1 MARKLTAVIA
11 ALLAL
16 CMAFAGCAKK
26 STGSAYYEEPRMY
39 EAAAEEAAVYDTGFS
54 AMAGAAAGTVPSDAP
69 APAPDAP
76 MADPGAAEQADA
88 SVRKLI
94 YDASLSVTVDRP
106 EETLDALTELAA
118 GMGGYLSENRLY
130 NDDDGAYK
138 ATATLKVPAARL
150 DELLEAAKGAGKV
163 TGCSVSGQDIT
174 MDYYDIQARLTSA
187 KAEEQQLLR
196 LYEKCESVEEM
207 LSVRD
212 SLARVRSDIEV
223 YEGRIRLWDN
233 LVAYATLRLT
243 INRTPKKAVEKENED
258 IEIWKASDVGKRMA
272 YGFRNTARW
281 LVNALYSVGI
291 FLAYAALPLLAVGLI
306 VWAVVAIRRKTAPAR
321 AKRREKK
328 AAKAEARREAKRL
341 KKERRKARKEEKK

>member
-1 MARKLTAVIA
+1 MKRTLTAMIA
-11 ALLAL
+11 ALLVL
-16 CMAFAGCAKK
+16 SMAVAGCAKK
-26 STGSAYYEEPRMY
+26 NTGSAYYEEPRMY
-39 EAAAEEAAVYDTGFS
+39 EAAYEESAVYETGFS
-54 AMAGAAAGTVPSDAP
+54 AKAAAAAGSVPSDAP
-69 APAPDAP
+69 APVSGAPSAEP
-76 MADPGAAEQADA
+76 VAAEQTDV

-94 YDASLSVTVDRP
+94 YDATLSVTVDRP
-106 EETLDALTELAA
+106 EETLDALTELAV

-130 NDDDGAYK
+130 NDDEGAYK

-187 KAEEQQLLR
+187 KAEEQQLLK

-258 IEIWKASDVGKRMA
+258 IAIWKASDVGKRMA

-281 LVNALYSVGI
+281 LVNALYSIGI
-291 FLAYAALPLLAVGLI
+291 FLAYAVLPLLAIGLI
-306 VWAVVAIRRKTAPAR
+306 VWAVVAIRKKTAPAR
-321 AKRREKK
+321 AKRK
-328 AAKAEARREAKRL
+328 AKRAEKAEARREAKRL

>member
-1 MARKLTAVIA
+1 MKRKISAVIA

-16 CMAFAGCAKK
+16 CMAAAGCAKK
-26 STGSAYYEEPRMY
+26 NTGSAYSAEAEAYDGAY
-39 EAAAEEAAVYDTGFS
+39 EAATP
-54 AMAGAAAGTVPSDAP
+54 MAGAAYETGFAAREDNAAGQVSASGASPREQ
-69 APAPDAP
+69 
-76 MADPGAAEQADA
+76 GAAEPADV

-106 EETLDALTELAA
+106 EETLDALTELAV

-130 NDDDGAYK
+130 NDDEGAYK

-150 DELLEAAKGAGKV
+150 DELLEAAKGTGKV

-196 LYEKCESVEEM
+196 LYEKCETVEEM
-207 LSVRD
+207 LNVRE
-212 SLARVRSDIEV
+212 SLSRVRSDIEV

-233 LVAYATLRLT
+233 LVAYATLKLT
-243 INRTPKKAVEKENED
+243 INRTPKKAVEKENDD
-258 IEIWKASDVGKRMA
+258 IEVWKASDVGKRMA

-291 FLAYAALPLLAVGLI
+291 FLAYAVLPAIALGLI
-306 VWAVVAIRRKTAPAR
+306 VWAIRAIRRKTAPAR
-321 AKRREKK
+321 EKRRAK
-328 AAKAEARREAKRL
+328 AAERAAARKEARRL
-341 KKERRKARKEEKK
+341 KKERKKARKEEKK